1 MYSQRRLGKTTI
13 VLTGVLLVAVLCA
26 GAVFAGGEAKE
37 EKVQL
42 NIAVLVGVY
51 GARAKELEAS
61 FEEEYQNIDLVIEEL
76 PYDDVI
82 KKELL
87 DCSQNTGRYDV
98 ITMTIPELAIFAH
111 AGHITPLDSFLSD
124 PSLTSPDLDLDDYYD
139 AYLEGSKYKGKTYG
153 MPYQF
158 WLMAYFYRKDLF
170 ADPKHKR
177 AFKRK
182 YGYELG
188 IPEDYTQFYD
198 TAEFFTMDR
207 DNDGS
212 VDLYGFGM
220 DGLKGG
226 GGCNVF
232 QWVHF
237 LWNAGG
243 DIFDENYRP
252 VVNSREGIQA
262 TSYYASL
269 VAFSPPDWVTNMCDE
284 NTSLF
289 QQDMIAQSIHDSD
302 QFGYI
307 NDPESSQPQV
317 VNNVAMATPPVG
329 LEGKPVIHLVG
340 WVQAVNDD
348 SEHKEEAFQYIQWM
362 AAKGRAPVQAK
373 YGEPQCRESWLND
386 PANQRKYPEYKGM
399 VGALP
404 YARTFPSIPE
414 IGEVLDI
421 LALEIQNACL
431 GQKSAEAAMNDANNK
446 IESVLRQAG
455 YY

>member
-1 MYSQRRLGKTTI
+1 MFIRKKPILP
-13 VLTGVLLVAVLCA
+13 LVLLACVFLLAMTFTSLA
-26 GAVFAGGEAKE
+26 FAGGEAKE

-51 GARAKELEAS
+51 GARAKELEKT
-61 FEEEYQNIDLVIEEL
+61 FEEQYPNIDLVIEEL

-98 ITMTIPELAIFAH
+98 ITMTLPELAIFAH
-111 AGHITPLDSFLSD
+111 AGHITPLDDFLKD
-124 PSLTSPDLDLDDYYD
+124 DTLTSPDLDIEDYYD
-139 AYLEGSKYKGKTYG
+139 AYFKGAQYQGKTYG

-158 WLMAYFYRKDLF
+158 WLMAYYYRMDLF
-170 ADPKHKR
+170 EDPKYR
-177 AFKRK
+177 STFKRK
-182 YGYELG
+182 YGYELKG
-188 IPEDYTQFYD
+188 PENYEQFYD
-198 TAEFFTMDR
+198 IAEFFTMDR
-207 DNDGS
+207 DGDGS
-212 VDLYGFGM
+212 IDLYGFGM

-243 DIFDENYRP
+243 DIFDQNYRP
-252 VVNSREGIQA
+252 IVNNMAGVEA
-262 TSYYASL
+262 TKYYASL
-269 VAFSPPDWVTNMCDE
+269 VKFSPPDWVTNMCDE

-289 QQDMIAQSIHDSD
+289 QQDMLAQSIHDSD

-317 VNNVAMATPPVG
+317 VDNVALATPPLG
-329 LEGKPVIHLVG
+329 LGGKPIIHLVG
-340 WVQAVNDD
+340 WMQAINDD
-348 SEHKEEAFQYIQWM
+348 SKHKEEAFQYIQWM
-362 AAKGRAPVQAK
+362 AARGQAPVQAE

-386 PANQRKYPEYKGM
+386 PENQRKYPEYKGM

-431 GQKSAEAAMNDANNK
+431 GEKSAKAAMDAANRK
-446 IESVLRQAG
+446 IEAVLREAG

>member
-1 MYSQRRLGKTTI
+1 MIVSVLML
-13 VLTGVLLVAVLCA
+13 VLTYASVAV
-26 GAVFAGGEAKE
+26 GGGEAKE

-42 NIAVLVGVY
+42 DVAVLVGVY
-51 GARAKELEAS
+51 GARAKELEAP
-61 FEEEYQNIDLVIEEL
+61 FEEEYPNIDLVIEEL

-82 KKELL
+82 KKEML

-98 ITMTIPELAIFAH
+98 ITMTIPEVAIFAH
-111 AGHITPLDSFLSD
+111 AGHITPLDDFLKDS
-124 PSLTSPDLDLDDYYD
+124 SLVSPDLDIEDYYD
-139 AYLEGSKYKGKTYG
+139 GYIQGSKYKGKTYG

-170 ADPKHKR
+170 ADSKNKS

-188 IPEDYTQFYD
+188 IPKDYRQFYD
-198 TAEFFTMDR
+198 VAEFFTMDR
-207 DNDGS
+207 DGDGS
-212 VDLYGFGM
+212 DDLYGFGM

-243 DIFDENYRP
+243 DVFDQDYRP
-252 VVNSREGIQA
+252 VVNSKAGVEA
-262 TSYYASL
+262 TKYYASL
-269 VAFSPPDWVTNMCDE
+269 VKFSPPDWVTNMCDE
-284 NTSLF
+284 NSSLF
-289 QQDMIAQSIHDSD
+289 QQDMLAQSIHDSD

-329 LEGKPVIHLVG
+329 LEGKPIIHLVG

-362 AAKGRAPVQAK
+362 AAKGRAAVQAR

-386 PANQRKYPEYKGM
+386 PDNQKKYPEYKGM

-404 YARTFPSIPE
+404 YAQTFTSIPE

-421 LALEIQNACL
+421 LALEVQNACL
-431 GQKSAEAAMNDANNK
+431 GEKTAKAAMDDANGK
-446 IESVLRQAG
+446 IEAVLREAG